1 MILIAATNIWRDLVD
16 VAIRDDVP
24 LQRKLIDLLERDDI
38 YEAAFWAKKL
48 KIKPIPTTVSKI
60 LDNIENGVDS
70 FPPDE
75 DNSNNVD
82 THNSISNSFNTA
94 NDTSFGGNDW
104 SKSPWPE
111 SNASVRK
118 SEYYEFPLPYS
129 DIIYIDDRIGLD
141 KFLEYLRTC
150 TEVIYK

>member
-1 MILIAATNIWRDLVD
+1 MVD

-48 KIKPIPTTVSKI
+48 KLKNIPTTVSNI

-75 DNSNNVD
+75 DDLLDDFNNVD
-82 THNSISNSFNTA
+82 SPNPISNSVNEA
-94 NDTSFGGNDW
+94 NGTSLGANDW

-111 SNASVRK
+111 SNVSVRK
-118 SEYYEFPLPYS
+118 SDFYEFPLLHS
-129 DIIYIDDRIGLD
+129 DIVYIDDKIGLNT
-141 KFLEYLRTC
+141 FLEYLRTC
-150 TEVIYK
+150 SEVI